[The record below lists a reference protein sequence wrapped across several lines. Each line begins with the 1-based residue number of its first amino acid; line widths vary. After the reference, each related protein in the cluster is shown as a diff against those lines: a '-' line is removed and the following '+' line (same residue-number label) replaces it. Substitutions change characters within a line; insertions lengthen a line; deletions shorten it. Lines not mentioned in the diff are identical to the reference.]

1 MYRNISVC
9 VVLVFVCLLSPP
21 TFGNHFP
28 CLYRTSVSAPLSHS
42 LRPLFR
48 LPLHS
53 SRSTPGQ
60 RTAAFPCF
68 SFGFVVAASVFHLTP
83 LIPFVSFISFVGLL
97 NLDPPRHPPSRRGGI
112 HVASVFAG
120 KVNNDERCKH
130 DEDL

>member
-1 MYRNISVC
+1 MFVLFWFLC
-9 VVLVFVCLLSPP
+9 VSCLHPRLG
-21 TFGNHFP
+21 T
-28 CLYRTSVSAPLSHS
+28 TSHVSTAPLYPPHSPHS

-97 NLDPPRHPPSRRGGI
+97 NLDPPRHPPSRRSGI
-112 HVASVFAG
+112 HVASIFAG